1 MAMTLTMDAR
11 NALAEFFASC
21 LDGGKMVFKT
31 SGDSEVA
38 TCTFGNPAFGS
49 ASNGVVIAE
58 AITPDT
64 DAAGGI
70 VDHVV
75 LVAKD
80 DDTAVICKLTATVT
94 GGGGDVTMSNLTI
107 GNGDTVEVTGGTI
120 TWPES

>member
-21 LDGGKMVFKT
+21 LDGGTMVFET

-38 TCTFGNPAFGS
+38 TCTFGDPAFGS
-49 ASNGVVIAE
+49 ASNGVATAN

-75 LVAKD
+75 LVAP
-80 DDTAVICKLTATVT
+80 DTSELCELTATVT